1 MKFYFVHASISW
13 KTSSTRSRNMNIK
26 ISDKIRYI
34 GVDDTTLDLFESQ
47 YMIPDGVSYNSY
59 VILDEKVAV
68 IDTADER
75 MQKEWEEKLLDAL
88 AGRSVDYLV
97 IQHLEPDHAGGILRM
112 MELFPEITLV
122 GNQKTFLFLS
132 QFLSQY
138 VDETDNLK
146 KLVIKETDILCLGT
160 HILHF
165 CMAHMVHWPEVMVTY
180 ESTEHILFSADAFG
194 KFGALEVTEGDEW
207 ACEARRYYFNIVG
220 KYGIAVQS
228 LLNKVKTLEIEI
240 ICPAHGPILQ
250 QPLDEYLHLYDIWS
264 RYEAETKGVLI
275 AYGSFHGNS
284 RKAAEY
290 VAQKLQENGV
300 EEVVLRDMARDDMAE
315 VIEDAF
321 RYDRMIL
328 VAASYDAGVFP
339 QIKDFLHRL
348 QSKGYKNRRVAI
360 VENGTWS
367 PSAARTIKEMLDV
380 MKDIEIIEPIVTI
393 YSVMNEQNKE
403 ALDQLVEEC
412 L

>member
-1 MKFYFVHASISW
+1 MRVQI
-13 KTSSTRSRNMNIK
+13 TENIK
-26 ISDKIRYI
+26 YI

-47 YMIPDGVSYNSY
+47 YIIPDGVSYNSY

-75 MQKEWEEKLLDAL
+75 MQKEWEDNLQKELN
-88 AGRSVDYLV
+88 GRDVDYLI

-112 MELFPEITLV
+112 LELYPDITLV

-132 QFLSQY
+132 QFLPQS
-138 VDETDNLK
+138 VGGVERLK
-146 KLVIKETDILCLGT
+146 KLVVKENDTLSLGKHT
-160 HILHF
+160 LNF
-165 CMAHMVHWPEVMVTY
+165 LMAAMVHWPEVLVTY

-194 KFGALEVTEGDEW
+194 KFGALEVTEGDDW

-220 KYGIAVQS
+220 KYGIAVQA
-228 LLNKVKTLEIEI
+228 LLSKVKELDVKM
-240 ICPAHGPILQ
+240 ICPAHGPLLFP
-250 QPLDEYLHLYDIWS
+250 PLDEYLELYDTWS
-264 RYEAETKGVLI
+264 RYEPETKGVLI

-284 RKAAEY
+284 KKAAEY
-290 VAQKLQENGV
+290 VAQKLQEKGV
-300 EEVVLRDMARDDMAE
+300 EEVVLRDMAREDMAE

-348 QSKGYKNRRVAI
+348 QSKGYQKRKVAI

-367 PSAARTIKEMLDV
+367 PSAGRTIREILEN
-380 MKDIEIIEPIVTI
+380 MKSIEIVEPMVTI
-393 YSVMNEQNKE
+393 YSVMNEANKE
-403 ALDQLVEEC
+403 ELNVLSDKME
-412 L
+412 

>member
-1 MKFYFVHASISW
+1 MKIEISE
-13 KTSSTRSRNMNIK
+13 NIK
-26 ISDKIRYI
+26 YI

-47 YMIPDGVSYNSY
+47 YIIPDGVSYNSY

-75 MQKEWEEKLLDAL
+75 MQKEWEDNLQRELN
-88 AGRSVDYLV
+88 GRVVDYLV

-112 MELFPEITLV
+112 LELYPELTLV

-132 QFLSQY
+132 QFLSDAKD
-138 VDETDNLK
+138 VGESLK
-146 KLVIKETDILCLGT
+146 KLVVKEKDTLCLGKHT
-160 HILHF
+160 LNF
-165 CMAHMVHWPEVMVTY
+165 FMAPMVHWPEVMVTY
-180 ESTEHILFSADAFG
+180 ESVERILFSADAFG
-194 KFGALEVTEGDEW
+194 KFGALEATEEDDW

-220 KYGIAVQS
+220 KYGIAVQT
-228 LLNKVKTLEIEI
+228 LLAKVKELDVQM
-240 ICPAHGPILQ
+240 ICPAHGPLLS
-250 QPLDEYLHLYDIWS
+250 PPFDEYLSLYDTWS
-264 RYEAETKGVLI
+264 RYEPETCGVLI

-284 RKAAEY
+284 KKAAEY
-290 VAQKLQENGV
+290 VAQKLQEKGV
-300 EEVVLRDMARDDMAE
+300 EEVVLRDMAREDMAE

-348 QSKGYKNRRVAI
+348 QSKGYQKRKVGI

-367 PSAARTIKEMLDV
+367 PSAGRTIKEILHT
-380 MKDIEIIEPIVTI
+380 MKDIEIIEPMVTI
-393 YSVMNEQNKE
+393 YSVMNEQNRDE
-403 ALDQLVEEC
+403 IDQLVKEC